1 MSNHLQVV
9 EQKPAKQQQPGMIMP
24 AASVEDAVKAFNA
37 YQELKERLGNDDDF
51 QKIGGKK
58 HPKKSFVRKVQRFFN
73 VSCEIIQDEPLMDP
87 KTGKIIAWL
96 AKARAIHLATGAF
109 QEADG
114 SCGFEEKVESQRTIH
129 NIRAHAITRAKNRAI
144 LDLVGFGDV
153 SAEELGERVT
163 SQRQTQR
170 QTNQQQPD
178 TQPQQNGNGNGRK
191 LQGMSTQA
199 QRNKIFALGREKNLT
214 ENQLRKLTQYQ
225 ARKDSVSDLTK
236 QEASDLISL
245 MQQMSGPELIN
256 LIGEKTIDAEVID
269 IDPAEVEGII
279 NGTHA

>member
-1 MSNHLQVV
+1 MAGGNFRRDCTDHAECGGIEMSNHLQVV
-9 EQKPAKQQQPGMIMP
+9 EQQKPTATKQQQPGMIMP
-24 AASVEDAVKAFNA
+24 AGTVDQAIEAFNQ
-37 YQELKERLGNDDDF
+37 YQDLKKKLGNNEDF
-51 QKIGGKK
+51 QAIKTKEGVKY

-73 VSCEIIQDEPLMDP
+73 VSCEIIQDEPLTDP

-96 AKARAIHLATGAF
+96 AKARAIHLATGAY

-114 SCGFEEKVESQRTIH
+114 SCGVEEQVESQRTIH

-144 LDLVGFGDV
+144 LDLVGFGDM

-236 QEASDLISL
+236 QEAS
-245 MQQMSGPELIN
+245 
-256 LIGEKTIDAEVID
+256 
-269 IDPAEVEGII
+269 
-279 NGTHA
+279 